1 MLIIEVFLCIFLVL
15 LFYQCC
21 KSGARRARR
30 HIEGGSNSTRED
42 DEERSPQ
49 VEADIQRIHTR
60 NNMYERGYRTRRGES
75 TNAAT
80 GEARKLLV
88 EKNLFSRR
96 IVRGEKSV
104 RDLKE
109 LLAIS
114 RGGDDGFDEELGQ
127 CCNVDDTS
135 RTVIDPEGVSTIQQT
150 VANDNH
156 EPEIV
161 VTPSIEEA
169 APRSQETDISYVT
182 SSLPN
187 PSAPPSSFAAAVND
201 NINVEETSTC
211 VDTIATAI
219 STQPEESAVSV
230 VEPTTIAEQPSSY
243 DKRNTSKP
251 SPQATLEVLEVEAS
265 ENTQQTRRP
274 SLTLIDPLRNLWC
287 NFITTNPNSSTETPQ
302 KPNTNTVT
310 PNGISSSRNTIHYN
324 NVTTHKLECSI
335 CLENFGP
342 SDTIAWAKDGGDPP
356 TSFVASA
363 ANNNEDAVGCDHI
376 FHKEC
381 LVSWLQNSDK
391 CPLCIRKIVHQ
402 DAETRFSGW
411 E

>member
-1 MLIIEVFLCIFLVL
+1 M
-15 LFYQCC
+15 
-21 KSGARRARR
+21 
-30 HIEGGSNSTRED
+30 EGNSSSNRED
-42 DEERSPQ
+42 DEERRSPQ
-49 VEADIQRIHTR
+49 IQVDIQRIHTR
-60 NNMYERGYRTRRGES
+60 NNMYRTRRDS

-80 GEARKLLV
+80 REARKVLV

-104 RDLKE
+104 RDLKV

-114 RGGDDGFDEELGQ
+114 RGGENGFVNEDIDEELGQ

-135 RTVIDPEGVSTIQQT
+135 LTATTPAEDISHIQQT
-150 VANDNH
+150 ALVDDGEE

-169 APRSQETDISYVT
+169 APQSQESDISHVT

-187 PSAPPSSFAAAVND
+187 PSAPPQSFAAATND
-201 NINVEETSTC
+201 EETSAC
-211 VDTIATAI
+211 VDTIATAL
-219 STQPEESAVSV
+219 STQPAESLVSVEQTATSYQSSNYNNNENTATKRSTQAASAV
-230 VEPTTIAEQPSSY
+230 
-243 DKRNTSKP
+243 
-251 SPQATLEVLEVEAS
+251 VEAS
-265 ENTQQTRRP
+265 ENNTQQPRRP
-274 SLTLIDPLRNLWC
+274 SLTLIDPLRNLWS
-287 NFITTNPNSSTETPQ
+287 NLITTSPNSNTETPQ
-302 KPNTNTVT
+302 KANINTVT

-335 CLENFGP
+335 CLENFEP
-342 SDTIAWAKDGGDPP
+342 NDIIAWAKDGGDPP
-356 TSFVASA
+356 TLSSTAH
-363 ANNNEDAVGCDHI
+363 NNEDAVGCDHI

-402 DAETRFSGW
+402 DAKTRFSGW
-411 E
+411 YESESDHIYE

>member
-1 MLIIEVFLCIFLVL
+1 
-15 LFYQCC
+15 
-21 KSGARRARR
+21 
-30 HIEGGSNSTRED
+30 
-42 DEERSPQ
+42 
-49 VEADIQRIHTR
+49 
-60 NNMYERGYRTRRGES
+60 MYERGYRTRHES
-75 TNAAT
+75 NEAKR
-80 GEARKLLV
+80 EARKTLV

-114 RGGDDGFDEELGQ
+114 RSGGGENGFVNDGDDIDEEIGQ

-135 RTVIDPEGVSTIQQT
+135 LTATTPVEDISHIQQT
-150 VANDNH
+150 ALVDDGEE

-161 VTPSIEEA
+161 VTPIEEA
-169 APRSQETDISYVT
+169 APQSQETDT

-187 PSAPPSSFAAAVND
+187 PSAPPPPSFAAAIVND
-201 NINVEETSTC
+201 EETC

-219 STQPEESAVSV
+219 STQPTESPASV
-230 VEPTTIAEQPSSY
+230 VEPTTIADQSSSY
-243 DKRNTSKP
+243 NNENISNTQPKRS
-251 SPQATLEVLEVEAS
+251 SQATLEVLEALEN
-265 ENTQQTRRP
+265 NTQQARRP
-274 SLTLIDPLRNLWC
+274 SLTLIDPLRNLWS
-287 NFITTNPNSSTETPQ
+287 NFITTNPNYSTETPQ
-302 KPNTNTVT
+302 KTSINT
-310 PNGISSSRNTIHYN
+310 PNGIISSSRNTIHYN

-335 CLENFGP
+335 CLENFE
-342 SDTIAWAKDGGDPP
+342 SNDTIAWAKDGGDPP
-356 TSFVASA
+356 TSFVSSA
-363 ANNNEDAVGCDHI
+363 ANNDNDAVGCDHI

-402 DAETRFSGW
+402 DAKTRFSGW